1 MQSKRINIRTNG
13 VNIVVVAKVFLF
25 EGRGRRKGNSIDF
38 FFITPAKD
46 SRRRKKNN
54 QRNRK
59 VLKERK

>member
-38 FFITPAKD
+38 FL
-46 SRRRKKNN
+46 SRRQKIRE
-54 QRNRK
+54 
-59 VLKERK
+59 KEKQQTK